1 MENLSRIP
9 TKIMEI
15 EICIKLLE
23 FLKRKNTIDDEMYNF
38 GINKL
43 IGKLKL
49 EKLKQD
55 DDDYKVLI

>member
-1 MENLSRIP
+1 
-9 TKIMEI
+9 MEI